1 MTETIHNYE
10 RYVQSQVKDLKFGT
24 SSDRRSSRPFVTISR
39 ETGAYGKTIAK
50 GLAQYLQD
58 QDRRRKCD
66 WTVFHKELLK
76 EVTEKFDLPQ
86 TVLPYLSEST
96 ISDIQD
102 IIEETCGLHL
112 SRYLLVNKI
121 NKTIIHLA
129 QLGYAIIVGRG
140 GNIIT
145 SKLPGGVNVRLVGSL
160 EKRVG
165 HIREWLDL
173 GPKEA
178 REYVLREDRNRAN
191 YVRKYFEKDINDPLL
206 YDLVINT
213 DTIEPQQV
221 VKVIGNLVLKRM

>member
-1 MTETIHNYE
+1 MDSIHNYE
-10 RYVQSQVKDLKFGT
+10 RYVQCQVKDLKFG
-24 SSDRRSSRPFVTISR
+24 SSADRRSCRPFVTISR

-50 GLAQYLQD
+50 GLAQYLQE

-76 EVTEKFDLPQ
+76 VVAEKFDLPQ
-86 TVLPYLSEST
+86 TVLPYLSETT

-102 IIEETCGLHL
+102 IIEETCGLHP
-112 SRYLLVNKI
+112 SRFLLVNKI

-129 QLGYAIIVGRG
+129 ELGYVVIVGRG

-145 SKLPGGVNVRLVGSL
+145 SRMPGGVNVRLVGSF

-178 REYVLREDRNRAN
+178 REYVQKEDRNRAN
-191 YVRKYFEKDINDPLL
+191 YVRKYFEKDIADPLM

-213 DTIEPQQV
+213 DHIEPEHAIR
-221 VKVIGNLVLKRM
+221 VIGDLVLKRM